1 MQANKDLAR
10 RVLTEVFND
19 GRLDT
24 IDELVSAGYVG
35 YDVAMPDPMVGT
47 EAFKQSASAYKAAF
61 PNLEMTIEESIAEG
75 DTVVL
80 RWTARGTHEGEL
92 FGIPPT
98 GRQSTVTGI
107 TINRIAGGKIVE
119 ARTNWDTFGLLQ
131 QLGAIPEPARA

>member
-10 RVLTEVFND
+10 RVLTEVFNE
-19 GRLDT
+19 GRLDV
-24 IDELVSAGYVG
+24 IDELVSPDYVG
-35 YDVAMPDPMVGT
+35 HDVAMPEPMVGP
-47 EAFKQSASAYKAAF
+47 EAFKRSASAYKAAF
-61 PNLEMTIEESIAEG
+61 PDMTMTIEEEIAEG
-75 DTVVL
+75 DTVVV

-92 FGIPPT
+92 FGIPAT

-107 TINRIAGGKIVE
+107 TINRIVGGKIVE